1 MNIVWVGTILDGI
14 FWIAIIRVRISP
26 VGFAR
31 VGVILGGNCQGGS
44 YPDWEFSLVGLSRWE
59 LSAGNHP
66 SGNFPGGSFP
76 STLILP
82 GYVLYFLT
90 ALYLHISF

>member
-1 MNIVWVGTILDGI
+1 MGTILDGI

-26 VGFAR
+26 VG
-31 VGVILGGNCQGGS
+31 VILGGNCQGGS
-44 YPDWEFSLVGLSRWE
+44 YPEWEFSLVGFSGWE

-66 SGNFPGGSFP
+66 GGNFPGGSFP

-90 ALYLHISF
+90 ALYFHISI

>member
-1 MNIVWVGTILDGI
+1 MGTILDGI

-26 VGFAR
+26 AGIVR
-31 VGVILGGNCQGGS
+31 VGVILGENCQGGS
-44 YPDWEFSLVGLSRWE
+44 YPEWEFSLVGFPGWE

-66 SGNFPGGSFP
+66 GGNFPGGSFP

-82 GYVLYFLT
+82 GYVLCFLT
-90 ALYLHISF
+90 ALYFHISI